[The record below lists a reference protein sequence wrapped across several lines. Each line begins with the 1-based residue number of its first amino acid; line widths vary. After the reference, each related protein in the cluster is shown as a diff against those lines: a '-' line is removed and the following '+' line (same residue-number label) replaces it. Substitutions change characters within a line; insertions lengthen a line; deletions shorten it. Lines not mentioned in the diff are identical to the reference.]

1 METDSGLKLGNG
13 DRFQPGTWKWRPI
26 PAWNLEI
33 ETDIKPKFQ
42 MFSQS
47 SNFEK
52 VINLVKINTKKVIAI
67 EFDNIKIESVKL
79 DGIQSSWQKVTDIS
93 QLLLKKSDNEILS
106 FEINDRYYPNQKN
119 SSASF
124 RIKD

>member
-1 METDSGLKLGNG
+1 
-13 DRFQPGTWKWRPI
+13 
-26 PAWNLEI
+26 
-33 ETDIKPKFQ
+33 

-93 QLLLKKSDNEILS
+93 QLLLEKSDNEILS

-119 SSASF
+119 
-124 RIKD
+124 

>member
-1 METDSGLKLGNG
+1 
-13 DRFQPGTWKWRPI
+13 
-26 PAWNLEI
+26 
-33 ETDIKPKFQ
+33 